1 MVTETQY
8 QSWIESRRTAAPSC
22 DLADRVMVAVEE
34 RVESERVE
42 SERVESERV
51 ESERVESERGVR
63 RTARLA
69 DRMNDSRPIR
79 WAACLL
85 GLVVGSL
92 PLLYVAYAAKLIVL

>member
-22 DLADRVMVAVEE
+22 DLADRVMVAVE
-34 RVESERVE
+34 
-42 SERVESERV
+42 ERVESERV